1 MLILKISTNQ
11 TGLKFRKAKI
21 YAKIFTGL
29 GPGLKFVLLNRRAE
43 PSRKYNGL
51 NLDQFLVSKCQIIHP
66 KDFLMRKKEK
76 EERRKRRTVPLA
88 RLF

>member
-51 NLDQFLVSKCQIIHP
+51 NLDQFLVSKCQIIHQ
-66 KDFLMRKKEK
+66 KGILNERKKKGRKKEEEVQK
-76 EERRKRRTVPLA
+76 EPV
-88 RLF
+88 